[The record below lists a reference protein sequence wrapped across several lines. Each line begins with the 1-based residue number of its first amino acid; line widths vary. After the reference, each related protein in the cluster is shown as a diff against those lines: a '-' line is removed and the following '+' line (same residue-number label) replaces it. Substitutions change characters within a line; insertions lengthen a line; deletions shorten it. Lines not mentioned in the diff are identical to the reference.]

1 MDPDLENVIGQAL
14 AAAQVAGR
22 DHLAQTEIAVRA
34 VLQTRP
40 VHQMEK

>member
-1 MDPDLENVIGQAL
+1 MDEDLANIIRQAL
-14 AAAQVAGR
+14 DAAQVAGR